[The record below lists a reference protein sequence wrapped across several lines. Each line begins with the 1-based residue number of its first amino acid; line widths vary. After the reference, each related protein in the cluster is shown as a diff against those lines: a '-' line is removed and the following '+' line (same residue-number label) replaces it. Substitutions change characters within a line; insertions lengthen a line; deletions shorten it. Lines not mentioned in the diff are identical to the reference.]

1 MSNVVPFQNMQAPA
15 FLAQVNLTPDQVRAM
30 NAAAAVGTGGGGL
43 NKISLKQSRFR
54 MVVGGQE
61 QIIPSLSIDMV
72 LVRVNDGINKTW
84 YEKDWNPNEDAG
96 MPDCSSDDG
105 ITPRADSPKRQC
117 DTCAACPR
125 NQWGSKINQVTGAK
139 GKQCQD
145 TKRMAILPP
154 GPDGRYASSDSLF
167 QLAVPPASLGDFG
180 GFVRNL
186 AAMPT
191 PAAYNMVVCEVS
203 FDPQVTY
210 PKILFRPK
218 RWLDNDEWEHVSKL
232 YDDQE
237 TKRVAGLAEAQTMQ
251 LTNANNVA
259 PQAQPQMQQQ
269 AQQPVQQAQQNWN
282 QPQQQVQQPVQQ
294 QAQQNWNQPQQ
305 QVQQPVQ
312 QQAQQNWGQPQ
323 QAAQQPVQQQAQ
335 QNWNQPQQAQ
345 PQQNWNQPQQMA
357 QQPVQQPVQQAQQP
371 VQQAQQPVQ
380 QAQQPVQRERGKPAP
395 GRSRRT
401 KEEMEEDRLADERD
415 AMMAQQNAQ
424 TQQPV
429 QQQAQQPQQS
439 WGQPQP
445 VAQQPMQQQ
454 PQQMQVDPNNP
465 WAGAGQ
471 QPQQTG
477 APIQPNV
484 MGGDVASAFQGWDD
498 PQ

>member
-269 AQQPVQQAQQNWN
+269 AQQPVQRLD
-282 QPQQQVQQPVQQ
+282 VL
-294 QAQQNWNQPQQ
+294 
-305 QVQQPVQ
+305 
-312 QQAQQNWGQPQ
+312 
-323 QAAQQPVQQQAQ
+323 
-335 QNWNQPQQAQ
+335 
-345 PQQNWNQPQQMA
+345 
-357 QQPVQQPVQQAQQP
+357 
-371 VQQAQQPVQ
+371 
-380 QAQQPVQRERGKPAP
+380 
-395 GRSRRT
+395 RSH
-401 KEEMEEDRLADERD
+401 
-415 AMMAQQNAQ
+415 
-424 TQQPV
+424 P
-429 QQQAQQPQQS
+429 
-439 WGQPQP
+439 
-445 VAQQPMQQQ
+445 
-454 PQQMQVDPNNP
+454 
-465 WAGAGQ
+465 
-471 QPQQTG
+471 
-477 APIQPNV
+477 
-484 MGGDVASAFQGWDD
+484 
-498 PQ
+498 

>member
-269 AQQPVQQAQQNWN
+269 AQQNWNQPQQQVQPQQNWN
-282 QPQQQVQQPVQQ
+282 QPQQQVQP
-294 QAQQNWNQPQQ
+294 QQNWNQPQQ
-305 QVQQPVQ
+305 M
-312 QQAQQNWGQPQ
+312 
-323 QAAQQPVQQQAQ
+323 AQQPQAVDQ
-335 QNWNQPQQAQ
+335 GANWNQPQQAQ
-345 PQQNWNQPQQMA
+345 PQQNWNQPQQQP
-357 QQPVQQPVQQAQQP
+357 QQPVQQQPQQQPQQP
-371 VQQAQQPVQ
+371 V
-380 QAQQPVQRERGKPAP
+380 QQPVQRERGKPAP

-424 TQQPV
+424 TQQPA

-445 VAQQPMQQQ
+445 VAQQPVQQA
-454 PQQMQVDPNNP
+454 QQMQVDPNNP

>member
-1 MSNVVPFQNMQAPA
+1 
-15 FLAQVNLTPDQVRAM
+15 
-30 NAAAAVGTGGGGL
+30 
-43 NKISLKQSRFR
+43 
-54 MVVGGQE
+54 VGGQE
-61 QIIPSLSIDMV
+61 QIIPSLAIDMV

-232 YDDQE
+232 YEDQE

-259 PQAQPQMQQQ
+259 PQAQQPMQQQ
-269 AQQPVQQAQQNWN
+269 AQQPM
-282 QPQQQVQQPVQQ
+282 QQ
-294 QAQQNWNQPQQ
+294 QAQQPM
-305 QVQQPVQ
+305 Q
-312 QQAQQNWGQPQ
+312 QQA
-323 QAAQQPVQQQAQ
+323 
-335 QNWNQPQQAQ
+335 
-345 PQQNWNQPQQMA
+345 QQNWNQPQQMA
-357 QQPVQQPVQQAQQP
+357 QQPVQQQPQQNWNQPQQMAQQPMQQQAQQGWNQQPQAVDQGTNWNQPQQAQQP
-371 VQQAQQPVQ
+371 MQQVQPQVQ

-415 AMMAQQNAQ
+415 AMMAQQNGQA
-424 TQQPV
+424 QQPV
-429 QQQAQQPQQS
+429 QQQMAQQPQQN
-439 WGQPQP
+439 WGQPQQMT
-445 VAQQPMQQQ
+445 QQPMQQQ
-454 PQQMQVDPNNP
+454 AQPQVQQMQVDPNNP

-484 MGGDVASAFQGWDD
+484 MGGDVASAFRDWDD